1 MKMLLTPYLQREL
14 GVVMLRPGRDL
25 IHYFTGRVRLLVAN
39 EPADL
44 QALPS
49 GLLPI
54 DSQHLATDPRL
65 SSFFSNDRVLA
76 AAGGINALVD
86 WLDRSN
92 ECQWH
97 ADADDYH
104 DRNMSTLRYG
114 VGAVR
119 LCWHHEHT
127 IADQT
132 LPALDALAARN
143 VADFVLYRARTH
155 FRFDE
160 NHQLSLPELCWWAVM
175 EQVSDLLPDSVARF
189 SLRLPP
195 AEVPT
200 GTRKEADIVWERAP
214 VEVIND
220 YVEQIKPVLAV
231 DVDPEPPAGFMLRP
245 KMKRWECEKYTQ
257 WVKSQVCCCGC
268 GRPADDPHHIIDHG
282 FGGTGT
288 KPHDIFTIPLTR
300 ECHNALHDDVA
311 AWEAEHGSQLY
322 HLARTLDRAY
332 GIGVIVTANKRGAK
346 V

>member
-1 MKMLLTPYLQREL
+1 MKMLLTPYVQRDL
-14 GVVMLRPGRDL
+14 GVVLLRPGRDL
-25 IHYFTGRVRLLVAN
+25 LHYFTGRARLLIAS
-39 EPADL
+39 EPAEL
-44 QALPS
+44 NPLPS
-49 GLLPI
+49 GLVPVA
-54 DSQHLATDPRL
+54 SQHLAADPRL
-65 SSFFSNDRVLA
+65 SSFFSNKRVLA

-97 ADADDYH
+97 APADDYH

-114 VGAVR
+114 DGAVR

-127 IADQT
+127 LAEQT
-132 LPALDALAARN
+132 LPALDDLATRN
-143 VADFVLYRARTH
+143 VADFILYRARTH

-195 AEVPT
+195 AEIST
-200 GTRKEADIVWERAP
+200 GPKKEADIVWERAP
-214 VEVIND
+214 MEVIND

-231 DVDPEPPAGFMLRP
+231 DIDPEPPAGFMLRP
-245 KMKRWECEKYTQ
+245 KMPRWESQPYLQ
-257 WVKSQVCCCGC
+257 WVKSQPCCCGC
-268 GRPADDPHHIIDHG
+268 GRPADDPHHVIGYG

-288 KPHDIFTIPLTR
+288 KAGDNLTMPLTR
-300 ECHNALHDDVA
+300 ECHDELHQDVL
-311 AWEAEHGSQLY
+311 AWEAKHGSQVVY
-322 HLARTLDRAY
+322 AAQTLDRAFRL
-332 GIGVIVTANKRGAK
+332 GVIITINKRGAK

>member
-1 MKMLLTPYLQREL
+1 MRALLKPVVVREL
-14 GVVMLRPGRDL
+14 NQVILRPGKDL
-25 IHYFTGRVRLLVAN
+25 LPMFVGRVLIST
-39 EPADL
+39 EPHECK
-44 QALPS
+44 ALPS
-49 GLLPI
+49 GLLPV
-54 DSQHLATDPRL
+54 DSQNLATDPRL
-65 SSFFSNDRVLA
+65 SSFFSHERVLS

-114 VGAVR
+114 VGSVR

-200 GTRKEADIVWERAP
+200 GARKEADIVWERAP
-214 VEVIND
+214 MEVIND
-220 YVEQIKPVLAV
+220 YVEQIKPVLTV
-231 DVDPEPPAGFMLRP
+231 SIDPEPPASFMLRP
-245 KMKRWECEKYTQ
+245 KMPRWECQPYLQ
-257 WVKSQVCCCGC
+257 WVKTQQCCCGC
-268 GRPADDPHHIIDHG
+268 GGSSDDPHHVIGHG
-282 FGGTGT
+282 QGGTGT
-288 KPHDIFTIPLTR
+288 KAHDLFAIPMCR
-300 ECHNALHDDVA
+300 GCHTKLHEDPK
-311 AWEAEHGSQLY
+311 AWEEEHGSQVVILF
-322 HLARTLDRAY
+322 RFLDY
-332 GIGVIVTANKRGAK
+332 SIGIGAIA
-346 V
+346 

>member
-1 MKMLLTPYLQREL
+1 MKMLLTPYLQRDL
-14 GVVMLRPGRDL
+14 GVVLLRPGRDL
-25 IHYFTGRVRLLVAN
+25 LHYFTGRARLLIAS
-39 EPADL
+39 EPSEL
-44 QALPS
+44 NPLPS
-49 GLLPI
+49 GLVPVA
-54 DSQHLATDPRL
+54 SQHLAADPRL
-65 SSFFSNDRVLA
+65 SSFFSHERVLS

-114 VGAVR
+114 IGAVR

-220 YVEQIKPVLAV
+220 YVEQIKPVLEV

-268 GRPADDPHHIIDHG
+268 GRPADDPHHIIDQG

-311 AWEAEHGSQLY
+311 GWESEHGSQLY

-332 GIGVIVTANKRGAK
+332 GLGVIVTANKRGAK
-346 V
+346 K